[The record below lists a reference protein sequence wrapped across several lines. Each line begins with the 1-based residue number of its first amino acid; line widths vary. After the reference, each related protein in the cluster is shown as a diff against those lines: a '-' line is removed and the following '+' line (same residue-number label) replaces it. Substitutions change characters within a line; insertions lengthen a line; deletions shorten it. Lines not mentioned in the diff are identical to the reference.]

1 MKISKNDK
9 KDWIIEYM
17 SDPDHKYH
25 FIDMTGE
32 EFVNAYVDKF
42 DPEVI
47 EWYPY
52 GTPRVPEIGKLLA
65 ELYKENK
72 VSRHRHYCDIC
83 QDGYPRWF
91 YIYYMKDDRQ

>member
-17 SDPDHKYH
+17 THPEHRDH
-25 FIDMTGE
+25 FIDITGE

-42 DPEVI
+42 EPEVI
-47 EWYPY
+47 KWYPY
-52 GTPRVPEIGKLLA
+52 GTPKFPEIGELLA

-72 VSRHRHYCDIC
+72 LSRRRHYRSEERRVGKEC
-83 QDGYPRWF
+83 RL
-91 YIYYMKDDRQ
+91 